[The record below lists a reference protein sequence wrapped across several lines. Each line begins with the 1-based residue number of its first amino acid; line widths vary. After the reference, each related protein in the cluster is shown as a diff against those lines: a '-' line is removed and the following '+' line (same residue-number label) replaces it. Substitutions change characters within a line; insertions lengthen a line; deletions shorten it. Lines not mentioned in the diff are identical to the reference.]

1 MAAQEEKISSV
12 HLEEGAPQ
20 NATIDMSTVK
30 DVSLAKQATEDEH
43 NLTVMDAL
51 RRHPQ
56 AVMWSVLVSSS
67 IIMEGYDIVLIFSFF
82 AQSSFAKKYG
92 DYIPSSDSYQI
103 SASWQAGLSNAV
115 GVGAIIGAF
124 ANGYFTHKFGYR
136 KVLLASLAA
145 IVAFVFLTF
154 FAPNLPVLLV
164 GELLCGIPWGV
175 FATLAPAYA
184 SEVCPMALRGYL
196 TVYVNLCWAFGQLI
210 SAGVQSGVSSNTT
223 QWAYRIPFAIQW
235 VWPIPLFF
243 VLYFAPESPWHLV
256 RACKYDE
263 AEKSVIRL
271 SSSTQRANAKQTVAM
286 MIHTN
291 DLEKDIDAGTSYW
304 DCFKGIDRRRT
315 EIVCMAFAAQPFC
328 GSAMG
333 GTPTYFFVQAGLPNT
348 ISFKMSVG
356 GLGLASVGTIISWK
370 LLHSLGRRTLYLWGL
385 GGLTAILWIVGIV
398 SAAAK
403 NSVAGNYTQA
413 VMMLLWLLVYYLTVG
428 PICYAIISETSSTRL
443 RNKSVCLSR
452 IAYYIAQIIT
462 NVVNPY
468 MLNPTAGDWKGK
480 TGFFWGGFAF
490 LFFIWTFFRLP
501 EMKGRTF
508 EELDLLF
515 AMKVKTRDFAKCKVD
530 AYSADLA
537 TQVTELEKDRS
548 LETVCL

>member
-1 MAAQEEKISSV
+1 MAIPQDKISST
-12 HLEEGAPQ
+12 HLEEAVHRS
-20 NATIDMSTVK
+20 ASFDMPTVK
-30 DVSLAKQATEDEH
+30 DVALAKQAAEDEH
-43 NLTVMDAL
+43 NLTVMSAL
-51 RRHPQ
+51 RKYPQ
-56 AVMWSVLVSSS
+56 AVMWSLLVSTS

-82 AQSSFAKKYG
+82 AQTSFAKKYG

-115 GVGAIIGAF
+115 GVGTIIGAF
-124 ANGYFTHKFGYR
+124 ANGYFTQKFGYR
-136 KVLLASLAA
+136 NVLLVSLAS
-145 IVAFVFLTF
+145 ICAFVFIPFL
-154 FAPNLPVLLV
+154 APNLPVLLV

-175 FATLAPAYA
+175 FATMAPAYA

-210 SAGVQSGVSSNTT
+210 SAGVQSGFSSNST

-256 RACKYDE
+256 RAGKYDE

-271 SSSTQRANAKQTVAM
+271 ASSTQRANSKQMVAM

-291 DLEKDIDAGTSYW
+291 ELEKNIDAGTSYW

-315 EIVCMAFAAQPFC
+315 EIVCMTFAAQPFC

-333 GTPTYFFVQAGLPNT
+333 GTPTYFFLQAGLPNS

-356 GLGLASVGTIISWK
+356 GLGLASLGTIISWK
-370 LLHSLGRRTLYLWGL
+370 LLHSVGRRTLYLWGL
-385 GGLTAILWIVGIV
+385 GGLTAILWIVGIL
-398 SAAAK
+398 SATSK
-403 NSVAGNYTQA
+403 NSVASNYAQA

-501 EMKGRTF
+501 EMKDRTF
-508 EELDLLF
+508 EEIDLLF
-515 AMKVKTRDFAKCKVD
+515 AMKVKSRDFAKAKVD
-530 AYSADLA
+530 AYSADLVPQI
-537 TQVTELEKDRS
+537 TKLEK
-548 LETVCL
+548 E